1 MEIICNPMLTK
12 FRGEKYHRIDDNFRL
27 SMPRD
32 FADIFRQVSQGKL
45 VITRGLERCLWIYPA
60 TIYETVIDRLS
71 ALPHFKKE
79 AMKFRTLFVAS
90 ITETELDKQGRIVI
104 PKQLLQYAGIEH
116 EIVLAGESFRLQLWS
131 AANYERYLESINTNA
146 DIIAEAMSELL
157 EQQSVNTTP
166 ILNDKPEE
174 DLSDI
179 S

>member
-1 MEIICNPMLTK
+1 MENLPKSMLTK

-32 FADIFRQVSQGKL
+32 FADIFRQVSEGKL

-60 TIYETVIDRLS
+60 TIYETVIERLS
-71 ALPHFKKE
+71 TLPHFKKE

-146 DIIAEAMSELL
+146 DVIAETMSELL
-157 EQQSVNTTP
+157 EQQSVNTAP
-166 ILNDKPEE
+166 ILAEKPEE